1 MVILENVTKQYGS
14 NGTGIH
20 SVSLHIEKG
29 SFVSVI
35 GPSGAGKSTLLRC
48 INGMLPVTEG
58 KILVDGRCISGV
70 RGREK
75 REIQRGI
82 GMIFQNFCL
91 VRETTVLSNVLN
103 ARLYAYPFWRMMTGR
118 FPADAQEEALECLE
132 KVGMEKKADQRAGL
146 LSGGEQQ
153 RAAIARALMQH
164 CSLLLADE
172 PVASLDPVNAGAI
185 LGLLKKMQQEQ
196 GLTIIMNS
204 HNVEQAAAVS
214 DRIIGLR
221 EGKVIFDDKPQ
232 KMNGDVLAGI
242 YGKEPSV

>member
-1 MVILENVTKQYGS
+1 MIVLDNVTKRYDNSGA
-14 NGTGIH
+14 GLH

-58 KILVDGRCISGV
+58 TVLVDGRCISSA

-75 REIQRGI
+75 KRIQRQI

-91 VRETTVLSNVLN
+91 VKETSALQNVLN
-103 ARLYAYPFWRMMTGR
+103 ARLYDYPFWRMMTGC
-118 FPADAQEEALECLE
+118 FSVEARKEAEACLE
-132 KVGMEKKADQRAGL
+132 KVGMAEKAEQRTGL

-153 RAAIARALMQH
+153 RTAIARALMQR

-172 PVASLDPVNAGAI
+172 PVASLDPVNADAI
-185 LGLLKKMQQEQ
+185 LMLMGQMQRERKM
-196 GLTIIMNS
+196 TIVMNS
-204 HNVEQAAAVS
+204 HNVAQAVSVS

-221 EGKVIFDDKPQ
+221 EGRIIFDDIPE
-232 KMNGDVLAGI
+232 NLDETALTAI
-242 YGKEPSV
+242 YGKEPSE